1 MIKNFKKFGVN
12 MDFILVIDK
21 VEIGII
27 SIGKI
32 LYVIFSFWGYVIF
45 VLFWIDNKFI
55 LIIEIN

>member
-32 LYVIFSFWGYVIF
+32 LYVIFSF
-45 VLFWIDNKFI
+45 
-55 LIIEIN
+55 